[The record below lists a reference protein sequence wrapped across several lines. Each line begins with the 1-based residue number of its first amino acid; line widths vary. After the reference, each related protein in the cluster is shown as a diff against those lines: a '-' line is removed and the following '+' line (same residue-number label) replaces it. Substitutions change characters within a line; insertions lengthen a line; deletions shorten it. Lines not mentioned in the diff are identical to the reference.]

1 MMVRQREFDEEK
13 ALDDAMML
21 FWEKGYRATTLSDL
35 TAKMGIQ
42 RPSLYAAFG
51 DKEELFEA
59 ALRTYTKQHASRIR
73 TKLQNNRSVK
83 EAFHLLLTDV
93 VEEEYGDGPSKG
105 CFCINTIVE
114 LAPHE
119 EKFEILTR
127 EHQMYLS
134 VIFEEKIVQ
143 GIRSGE
149 LESGSNAKALAQ
161 TLVVSFIGLT
171 VLMKSRPE
179 RSFVDHSIATILSI
193 LK

>member
-1 MMVRQREFDEEK
+1 MVRQREFDEEK
-13 ALDDAMML
+13 ALDDAMWL
-21 FWEKGYRATTLSDL
+21 FWEKGYKATSLSDL

-42 RPSLYAAFG
+42 RPSLYSAFG

-59 ALRTYTKQHASRIR
+59 ALRKYTKLHASHVR
-73 TKLQNNRSVK
+73 TKLQNNLSVK
-83 EAFHLLLTDV
+83 EAFHTFFEDL
-93 VEEEYGDGPSKG
+93 VEEEYKESTNKG
-105 CFCINTIVE
+105 CFCINTMVE
-114 LAPHE
+114 LAPHD

-134 VIFEEKIVQ
+134 IIFQETIVR

-149 LESGSNAKALAQ
+149 LESSLNAKVLAQ
-161 TLVVSFIGLT
+161 TLVVSLIGLT

-179 RSFVDHSIATILSI
+179 RSFVDNSVAMILSL